1 MGLTLA
7 LTFALAENLTLTC
20 PIPRPVPFLLLL
32 QRKGGAATAAATE
45 GGRAVHSMG
54 AGCIGA
60 TERRDE
66 GEKHRAVC

>member
-1 MGLTLA
+1 LTLTLA
-7 LTFALAENLTLTC
+7 FALAKDLTLSLTC
-20 PIPRPVPFLLLL
+20 PISRPVPFLFLS
-32 QRKGGAATAAATE
+32 QRQGGAATAAAE

-66 GEKHRAVC
+66 GEEHRAVC